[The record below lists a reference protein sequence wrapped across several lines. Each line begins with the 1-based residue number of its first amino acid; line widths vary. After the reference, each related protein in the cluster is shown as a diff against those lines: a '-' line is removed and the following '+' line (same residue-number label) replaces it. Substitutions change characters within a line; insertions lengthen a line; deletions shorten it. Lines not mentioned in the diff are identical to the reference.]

1 VKRCSSF
8 SPLSLARGH
17 MIFLGLDSRRGSN
30 HEWRREQV
38 ASLTLI
44 RPPLSRGQID
54 KLRTELGENPD
65 ITLDPEEYGMHQ
77 TQTIDFVTIVS
88 GEVDLRLD
96 DAGVHLKA
104 GDCVI
109 QRGTRHAWRNRST
122 EPCVLSAVLVSTKRP

>member
-1 VKRCSSF
+1 V
-8 SPLSLARGH
+8 AA
-17 MIFLGLDSRRGSN
+17 
-30 HEWRREQV
+30 REQV

-96 DAGVHLKA
+96 DAEVHLKA